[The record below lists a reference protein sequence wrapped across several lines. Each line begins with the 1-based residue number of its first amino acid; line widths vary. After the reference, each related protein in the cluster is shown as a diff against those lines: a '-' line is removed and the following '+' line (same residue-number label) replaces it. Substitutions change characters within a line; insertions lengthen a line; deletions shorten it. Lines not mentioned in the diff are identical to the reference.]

1 MVEPP
6 VRSSY
11 AAYTRHVNPT
21 VGRFLELSGRDTHFV
36 SARGTTLFDEDG
48 LAYQDWVAGFG
59 SANLGH
65 NPESLKETIRQ
76 HLSLDAPNL
85 FPESLNP
92 YSGELAARLVQLLP
106 GFSSCFFVN
115 SGSEAVEA
123 GIKTALLSTGRSR
136 IVYADRG
143 YHGTTLGALACMG
156 ASPYRAN
163 LDAALAPFREVPF
176 GNLAALEAALA
187 EDGGAAAFLL
197 EPVQVEAG
205 VRIATRDYLE
215 GVRRLCD
222 RNGALLI
229 LDEVQTGMGRTG
241 SLFAFEQ
248 TGCRPDILLAA
259 KSLGGGLMPI
269 GAALFAEGLWER
281 AYSGLLRAELLSST
295 FGGNTLACRVALKT
309 LDLIAD
315 PAFLASVRERG
326 EELFGDLG
334 EALRGSPVVERISC
348 LGLLGGIQLR
358 EPEHPSLR
366 WEGFGLPELSGHPVS
381 GALLVERLARRRILV
396 QVCAHDWSV
405 VRIEPPLVVD
415 QQRCREF
422 VEAVRDAVSWLEE
435 HD

>member
-1 MVEPP
+1 VVEVP

-48 LAYQDWVAGFG
+48 LGYQDWVAGFG
-59 SANLGH
+59 SSNLGH
-65 NPESLKETIRQ
+65 NPEILKETIRQ
-76 HLSLDAPNL
+76 HLALDAPNL
-85 FPESLNP
+85 FPDWLNP
-92 YSGELAARLVQLLP
+92 YSGELAVRLTQLLP

-156 ASPYRAN
+156 ASPYRVN
-163 LDAALAPFREVPF
+163 LEAALPPFREVPF
-176 GNLAALEAALA
+176 GDLSALEGALS

-215 GVRRLCD
+215 GARRLCD
-222 RNGALLI
+222 RHGALLI

-241 SLFAFEQ
+241 SMFAFEQ

-259 KSLGGGLMPI
+259 KSLGGGFLPI
-269 GAALFAEGLWER
+269 GVALFAEGLWER
-281 AYSGLLRAELLSST
+281 AYSGLLQAELLSST
-295 FGGNTLACRVALKT
+295 FGGNALACRVALKT

-315 PAFLASVRERG
+315 PAFLARVRESG
-326 EELFGDLG
+326 EELFGDLT
-334 EALRGSPVVERISC
+334 EALRGCPAVERISW

-358 EPEHPSLR
+358 EPAHPSLR
-366 WEGFGLPELSGHPVS
+366 WESFGLPELSGRPIS
-381 GALLVERLARRRILV
+381 GALLVERLARKRILV

-405 VRIEPPLVVD
+405 VRIEPPLTVD
-415 QQRCREF
+415 RQSCRDF
-422 VEAVRDAVSWLEE
+422 VEAVRDAVSWLAD
-435 HD
+435 HG